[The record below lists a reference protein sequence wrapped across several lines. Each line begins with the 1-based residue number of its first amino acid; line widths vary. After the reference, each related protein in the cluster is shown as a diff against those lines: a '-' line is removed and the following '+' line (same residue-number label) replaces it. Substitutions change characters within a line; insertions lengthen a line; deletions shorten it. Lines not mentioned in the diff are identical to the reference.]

1 MNLKSAFPRW
11 QTKYGGT
18 QMKTTATAEYLESE
32 LGVSAFLLAKGVRLL
47 GLIEIAPSRY
57 SFRFAEDSAGSTA
70 QTALDYLAGASVV
83 AKDLISAERSLKT
96 LLYSRPNNGLG
107 TRNFNPNRKAN
118 GNYVST
124 EHRIG

>member
-1 MNLKSAFPRW
+1 
-11 QTKYGGT
+11 
-18 QMKTTATAEYLESE
+18 MKTEAITEHHESE

-47 GLIEIAPSRY
+47 GLIEIAPGRY
-57 SFRFAEDSAGSTA
+57 NFRFTGDSAGSTA
-70 QTALDYLAGASVV
+70 QAALDYLAGASVV

-96 LLYSRPNNGLG
+96 LLYSRANNGLG

-118 GNYVST
+118 ANHIGT